1 MEQQQTS
8 RASYKQTQ
16 NQDIH
21 TVGRL
26 FSDGMHAYAL
36 THPAQLHMLFR
47 LSAAAVTGILLGIF
61 CFYFFGAEPISDS
74 ETAAAE
80 YIGSR
85 AFSPYGSMREY
96 LSFFSAW
103 FSHHAFPTL
112 LPVITVITVYP
123 LPLCYLITALRG
135 ILCGYSVCLLTGTFS
150 VFTVYMTLAQTA
162 LCALC
167 IYLCTK
173 CIRYTAQRQ
182 KNAQQ
187 KQSRLSLPWLF
198 SEAAPLAASH
208 LLALTALAL
217 GQLLISCVCTV
228 LL

>member
-1 MEQQQTS
+1 MEQTS
-8 RASYKQTQ
+8 REGYRKKQ
-16 NQDIH
+16 NQDTP

-26 FSDGMHAYAL
+26 FTDGMHAYAL
-36 THPAQLHMLFR
+36 TRPAQLYTLFR

-61 CFYFFGAEPISDS
+61 CFYFFGSAPIADARI
-74 ETAAAE
+74 TTAE

-85 AFSPYGSMREY
+85 AFSSYGSMREY

-103 FSHHAFPTL
+103 FSHHAVLTL

-135 ILCGYSVCLLTGTFS
+135 LLCGFSVCMLTGAFS
-150 VFTVYMTLAQTA
+150 VFTVYMTFAQTA

-173 CIRYTAQRQ
+173 CVRYTEQRD
-182 KNAQQ
+182 KT
-187 KQSRLSLPWLF
+187 SRQPQHRFSLPWLF
-198 SEAAPLAASH
+198 SEAAPLAAAH

-217 GQLLISCVCTV
+217 GQLLISCVCT
-228 LL
+228 LLL